1 MDQVSGSQLD
11 LDFRVSC
18 LDSHDPSHNKV
29 IQGFDCLDHE
39 TSLEVGF
46 QGWRPSSPAF
56 KSSQWFFVLTDH
68 DSHSQFNNI
77 YAHGLKTI
85 IEEF

>member
-11 LDFRVSC
+11 LDFHVSC

-46 QGWRPSSPAF
+46 QGWRLSSPAL
-56 KSSQWFFVLTDH
+56 KSSQCFFMLTYR

-85 IEEF
+85 I